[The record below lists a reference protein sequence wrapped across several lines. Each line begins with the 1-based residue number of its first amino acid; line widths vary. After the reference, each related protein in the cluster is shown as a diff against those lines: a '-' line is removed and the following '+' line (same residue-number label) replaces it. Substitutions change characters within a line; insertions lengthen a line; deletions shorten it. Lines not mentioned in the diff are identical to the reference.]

1 KINVAKM
8 TKVVIKYAK
17 LRLTSASSPPMPG
30 PKIKPMPMDMP
41 TSPMYLVRV
50 SRVVISA
57 TILVVAVYSAP
68 EAAPPSIR
76 LMYNINKLYIKIQNM
91 KKLNAKANSPYSKI
105 LRRPNLS
112 LSLPKYGADRKLA
125 NE

>member
-1 KINVAKM
+1 
-8 TKVVIKYAK
+8 
-17 LRLTSASSPPMPG
+17 
-30 PKIKPMPMDMP
+30 
-41 TSPMYLVRV
+41 YLVRV

-76 LMYNINKLYIKIQNM
+76 LMYNINKLSIKIPNM

-112 LSLPKYGADRKLA
+112 LSLPKYEADTKLA
-125 NE
+125 NEKMASILAIGGIDALSSVTVSGMTGIIMLEPK